1 MRRFMPITVVLF
13 IMTLILSCSKK
24 EEQPMQQDKSQDGG
38 VPQFETLTDEQV
50 ATLLSDAKAAQGE
63 EENPTAVLSQ
73 AEIDAILDK
82 VANTDVQQVAD
93 NEIALLETTKG
104 TMAVAFYTGIAPEH
118 TQSFK
123 RLVTSGYYN
132 GTRFHRIID
141 NFMIQGGDIL
151 TRDDN
156 LDNDGTG
163 GPGYT
168 VPAEFSGI
176 PHDLGILSMARSKNP
191 NSAGS
196 QFFLCL
202 SRQGTAGLDG
212 QYTVFGKVIG
222 GLDVLKTLGKVQVR
236 QNRYGENSVPVEP
249 EYILNA
255 YMVTR

>member
-1 MRRFMPITVVLF
+1 
-13 IMTLILSCSKK
+13 MTLIISCSKK

-38 VPQFETLTDEQV
+38 VPQFETLTDDQI
-50 ATLLSDAKAAQGE
+50 ATLLSSAKAAHGE
-63 EENPTAVLSQ
+63 EENPTAVLSEN
-73 AEIDAILDK
+73 EITAILDK
-82 VANTDVQQVAD
+82 VAETEVEQVAAD
-93 NEIALLETTKG
+93 EIALLETTKG

-118 TQSFK
+118 TKSFK

-156 LDNDGTG
+156 PDNDGTG
-163 GPGYT
+163 GPGYNL
-168 VPAEFSGI
+168 PAEFNGI
-176 PHDLGILSMARSKNP
+176 PHDLGILSMARSQNP

-222 GLDVLKTLGKVQVR
+222 GLDVLKTLGKVAVR
-236 QNRYGENSVPVEP
+236 PSKYGENSVPVEP

>member
-1 MRRFMPITVVLF
+1 MRKLSPILVVLI
-13 IMTLILSCSKK
+13 IMTMIISCSKK
-24 EEQPMQQDKSQDGG
+24 EEQPMEQDKSGQ
-38 VPQFETLTDEQV
+38 VQKFETLTDEQV
-50 ATLLSDAKAAQGE
+50 ATLLSEAKAAQGE
-63 EENPTAVLSQ
+63 TEDPTAIITQ

-82 VANTDVQQVAD
+82 VANTEVDQVAA
-93 NEIALLETTKG
+93 NEVAILETTKG
-104 TMAVAFYTGIAPEH
+104 TIAVAFYTDIAPEH
-118 TQSFK
+118 TRSFK

-156 LDNDGTG
+156 PDNDGTG
-163 GPGYT
+163 GPGYN
-168 VPAEFSGI
+168 VPAEFNGI
-176 PHDLGILSMARSKNP
+176 PHDLGILSMARSQNP

-212 QYTVFGKVIG
+212 QYTAFGKVVG
-222 GLDVLKTLGKVQVR
+222 GLDVLKTLGKVPVR
-236 QNRYGENSVPVEP
+236 PSKYGENSVPVEP

-255 YMVTR
+255 YMVTL

>member
-1 MRRFMPITVVLF
+1 MRRYAPITVVLL
-13 IMTLILSCSKK
+13 IMTLIISCSKK
-24 EEQPMQQDKSQDGG
+24 EEQPMEQEKSGQGQ
-38 VPQFETLTDEQV
+38 VQKFEPLTDEQV
-50 ATLLSDAKAAQGE
+50 AELLTEAKAAQGE

-73 AEIDAILDK
+73 EEIDAILNT
-82 VANTDVQQVAD
+82 VATTAVDQVGE

-104 TMAVAFYTGIAPEH
+104 TMAIAFYTDIAPEH
-118 TQSFK
+118 TRSFK

-151 TRDDN
+151 TRDDDP
-156 LDNDGTG
+156 DNDGTG
-163 GPGYT
+163 GPGYN
-168 VPAEFSGI
+168 VPAEFNGI
-176 PHDLGILSMARSKNP
+176 PHDLGILSMARAQNP

-222 GLDVLKTLGKVQVR
+222 GLDVLKTLGKVPVR
-236 QNRYGENSVPVEP
+236 LSRQGEKSVPVEP